1 MIRSVDAS
9 ALPSRP
15 VRWVA
20 AWCALAVWLLGL
32 FAVSPELH
40 AQLHGHDGPACCN
53 DAPAPEQEGHACAV
67 TLFQQGAENPVAF
80 AAVLVA
86 PVSLRVETLVR
97 VDRPGAVVA
106 DVRLAPGRGPPVR

>member
-1 MIRSVDAS
+1 MVQSADAS
-9 ALPSRP
+9 ALPNRP
-15 VRWVA
+15 TRWVA
-20 AWCALAVWLLGL
+20 AWCALAVWLMGL

-40 AQLHGHDGPACCN
+40 AQLHAHDGHGGCH
-53 DAPAPEQEGHACAV
+53 DAPAPEQDGHACPV

-86 PVSLRVETLVR
+86 PMSLRVETVVC
-97 VDRPGAVVA
+97 VDRHGAVVA